1 MRQLVGWRAPPQ
13 AAAPPQADSPAHA
26 PPWLGVRFFVSR
38 IGAQPRLRLT
48 ARRTLGGVR
57 VFFRIGAQNASE
69 KSLGVLYHYYYYCML
84 LLLLLLLRLR
94 LRLVLQLLLLPLR
107 FRAASLLSLLNRC
120 TAYPQKHPAPGR
132 SCSSTS
138 KHNSSNGEYKNQTPC
153 FLKHMILKYKNQT
166 HCFLNLRSVLLILR
180 GFGPLGSRY

>member
-1 MRQLVGWRAPPQ
+1 MMRQLVGWRAPPQ

-107 FRAASLLSLLNRC
+107 FRAASLLLL
-120 TAYPQKHPAPGR
+120 P
-132 SCSSTS
+132 
-138 KHNSSNGEYKNQTPC
+138 
-153 FLKHMILKYKNQT
+153 
-166 HCFLNLRSVLLILR
+166 LLM
-180 GFGPLGSRY
+180 PLIAECMQDPL